1 MRGPVPLLLLAGLAL
16 TALSG
21 CVGDSGAGQG
31 LTARAAAGQATAEA
45 ADWADD
51 AVLVSLFG
59 VEYLPEVMEAETST
73 ETGMASEG
81 SGSGKTVGTVGFAV
95 KASAGFGMANPW
107 GAVMEADD
115 VLGDGKLPAWGAVFV
130 SPAGWKVAFVVV
142 NSTGAHLSQVS
153 AEMEGAAAS
162 DSGSW
167 EASGEASSTSSPAT
181 GEDARIQRARDN
193 YARWSVDSNAAMRNV
208 RSENATLEAAFD
220 VSAYGSVSYEL
231 DFVEEVGWHL
241 GGRLQNATFDATVD
255 IASGEV
261 AELDVGVVVPPPPPL
276 PLPPPIHQE
285 GDTAAGADP
294 FNNVGR
300 PPCSTPAANCVEFD
314 FTVEREV
321 TLDATLTFGSSQSD
335 FDVYIYDDE
344 GSEVASGVQSAGSDE
359 VISVDLEAGTYT
371 VQVVPWTVVNDHWV
385 FDGKF
390 S

>member
-95 KASAGFGMANPW
+95 QASAGFGMAKPW
-107 GAVMEADD
+107 GAGMEADD
-115 VLGDGKLPAWGAVFV
+115 VLGDGKLPAWGAAFV
-130 SPAGWKVAFVVV
+130 SPSGWKVAFIIV
-142 NSTGAHLSQVS
+142 NATGAHRIEMPGS
-153 AEMEGAAAS
+153 MEGGA
-162 DSGSW
+162 SGS
-167 EASGEASSTSSPAT
+167 SGAEGGGGEGASS
-181 GEDARIQRARDN
+181 EQDEIDAAVQRARDN

-241 GGRLQNATFDATVD
+241 DGRLQNATFDATVD

-261 AELDVGVVVPPPPPL
+261 AELDVGIVVPPPPPL